1 MAGLLERRPSQISDT
16 SIHRR
21 RLRVGALPLELHPE
35 ESKGLYLVPFCQG
48 VASRLVTPGRKTP
61 KKISGR
67 VGAPLLGRAERFS
80 HLFVEPYVI
89 QVVAFTS
96 HHTRPSWAKH

>member
-1 MAGLLERRPSQISDT
+1 
-16 SIHRR
+16 
-21 RLRVGALPLELHPE
+21 
-35 ESKGLYLVPFCQG
+35 
-48 VASRLVTPGRKTP
+48 
-61 KKISGR
+61 
-67 VGAPLLGRAERFS
+67 LLGRAERFS